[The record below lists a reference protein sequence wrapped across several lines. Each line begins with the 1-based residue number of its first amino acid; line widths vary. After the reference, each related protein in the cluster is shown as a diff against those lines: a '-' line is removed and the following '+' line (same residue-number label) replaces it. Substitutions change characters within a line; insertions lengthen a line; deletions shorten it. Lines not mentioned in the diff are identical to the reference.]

1 MRKSLSHK
9 EILILKLNNLLA
21 TSESLEDKLV
31 TENNQWQC
39 RATVLRSDI
48 QNLIDYVEWS
58 VEENDH
64 YELEIAPKAAE
75 KSCGW
80 DTARTYC
87 LFLNFDGKTDWRLP
101 TKEELNEIY
110 ESDNDFGSGRYWA
123 SNEQSVDNAWSQS
136 FENGSRYDQYKCH
149 GGLYVRPV
157 RDIK

>member
-58 VEENDH
+58 VEENNMNI
-64 YELEIAPKAAE
+64 EIAPKSAE
-75 KSCGW
+75 ESCSW

-101 TKEELNEIY
+101 TKEELNQIY
-110 ESDNDFGSGRYWA
+110 ESDNDFRSGRYWA
-123 SNEQSVDNAWSQS
+123 SNEQSVDTAWSQS
-136 FENGSRYDQYKCH
+136 FENGSRYPNFKFY
-149 GGLYVRPV
+149 GGLHVRPV

>member
-58 VEENDH
+58 VEENNMNI
-64 YELEIAPKAAE
+64 EIAPKAE
-75 KSCGW
+75 
-80 DTARTYC
+80 
-87 LFLNFDGKTDWRLP
+87 
-101 TKEELNEIY
+101 
-110 ESDNDFGSGRYWA
+110 
-123 SNEQSVDNAWSQS
+123 
-136 FENGSRYDQYKCH
+136 
-149 GGLYVRPV
+149 
-157 RDIK
+157 